1 MSSGEDLVTGLTDV
15 LEDPDARHALKVAV
29 AGATQAALPRP
40 WHSHA
45 FTNMRSKCPHCKEEI
60 THPDGAEITTW
71 IDEEQYVVATLAGR
85 AGAACAS
92 LAVDA
97 VNERDAL
104 KARIEEIAIVCHIVA
119 QQAGA
124 MDTLQ
129 RNGAAL
135 TPEDWRAL
143 RQGYTNAYDALTRV
157 PDVAEALARV
167 GAVSTDEAEQAE
179 DTGV

>member
-1 MSSGEDLVTGLTDV
+1 MSSGDDLVTGLKGV
-15 LEDPDARHALKVAV
+15 LEDPDARRALKVAV

-40 WHSHA
+40 WHAHA
-45 FTNMRSKCPHCKEEI
+45 FTNMRSKCPQCKEEI

-85 AGAACAS
+85 AGEACAS
-92 LAVDA
+92 LAVEA
-97 VNERDAL
+97 VNEREDL

-124 MDTLQ
+124 MDTMQ

-135 TPEDWRAL
+135 TPEDWHAL
-143 RQGYTNAYDALTRV
+143 RQGYSNAFGALKRV

-167 GAVSTDEAEQAE
+167 GAVSADRAAQA
-179 DTGV
+179 DGADV